1 MISLEPSSRLSFSTL
16 LSKYRQTAFP
26 EIFYTFLHPFLNSL
40 NKVSSPLPPPTTAST
55 TFSSSAQS
63 STTRLGSATP
73 TLGVGGGAET
83 QQQTLLRTDSD
94 ERIERVW
101 NEWEIVQKYLD
112 ESLGLEDRNRLM
124 SSPTAEKDEAL
135 KGKGRETDLQE
146 GEDIFPIKLN
156 LPGMEGNSIRGGCTK
171 GEQSVS
177 SRLSKFVTIYEIAI
191 DDFTSM
197 E

>member
-73 TLGVGGGAET
+73 TLGVGGGGGTET

-112 ESLGLEDRNRLM
+112 ESLDLEDRNRLM
-124 SSPTAEKDEAL
+124 SSPITEKDDTL
-135 KGKGRETDLQE
+135 KGKDRDTDLKE
-146 GEDIFPIKLN
+146 REDAVFPIKLN

-171 GEQSVS
+171 GE
-177 SRLSKFVTIYEIAI
+177 
-191 DDFTSM
+191 
-197 E
+197 